1 MHKQPIF
8 QLVLPIQGKPV
19 ILDDTCYFLPFDDP
33 TEAVLVTTLLKSK
46 QCTYFIE
53 SLVFWDSKRPITK
66 KLLSRI
72 DLNKLPVDTE
82 ETITKTEIFAAE
94 MNMPFV
100 LEKARQLIGHLRKPE
115 IADALLF

>member
-1 MHKQPIF
+1 M
-8 QLVLPIQGKPV
+8 
-19 ILDDTCYFLPFDDP
+19 
-33 TEAVLVTTLLKSK
+33 
-46 QCTYFIE
+46 
-53 SLVFWDSKRPITK
+53 
-66 KLLSRI
+66 
-72 DLNKLPVDTE
+72 DTE